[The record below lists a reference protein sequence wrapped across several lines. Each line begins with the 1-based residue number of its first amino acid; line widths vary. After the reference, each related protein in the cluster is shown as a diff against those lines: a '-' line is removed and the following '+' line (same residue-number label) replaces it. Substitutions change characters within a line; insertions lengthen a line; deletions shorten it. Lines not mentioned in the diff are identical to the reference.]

1 METSMFDIKVPA
13 LLATAVAMFLI
24 GAVWNS
30 IFGSILLEA
39 RGGDSASMPAALPV
53 SHMLAEAV
61 RVLVVAAVA
70 AIVFQLAGVTDV
82 WAALKFGLL
91 IWFGFQAALLSG
103 AIIWEGMTLRV
114 YAIHAGDALLKMV
127 STCAI
132 LGLWR

>member
-13 LLATAVAMFLI
+13 LLATAVVNFLI

-39 RGGDSASMPAALPV
+39 RGGDSASVPAAFPV
-53 SHMLAEAV
+53 SQMLAEAV
-61 RVLVVAAVA
+61 RVLVIATVA
-70 AIVFQLAGVTDV
+70 AIVLQLAGVTDV
-82 WAALKFGLL
+82 WAALKLGLL
-91 IWFGFQAALLSG
+91 IWLGFQAALLSG
-103 AIIWEGMTLRV
+103 AMIWEGMALRI

-127 STCAI
+127 SICVI